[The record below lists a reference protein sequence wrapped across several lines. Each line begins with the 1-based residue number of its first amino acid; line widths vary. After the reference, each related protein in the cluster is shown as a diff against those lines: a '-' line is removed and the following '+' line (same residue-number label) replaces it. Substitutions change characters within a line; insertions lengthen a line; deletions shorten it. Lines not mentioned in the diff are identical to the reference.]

1 MDLRIGV
8 TDNLKEI
15 KVELADDTDVA
26 ALRSEVDAAV
36 AGGGPMLWLT
46 DVRGRQ
52 VGVPA
57 ARIAYVDIGAA
68 GSDNPVGFG

>member
-8 TDNLKEI
+8 TDNPKEI
-15 KVELADDTDVA
+15 RVELADDTDVA
-26 ALRSEVDAAV
+26 ALRSEVDATV
-36 AGGGPMLWLT
+36 AGGGPGLGLT
-46 DVRGRQ
+46 DIRGRQ

-57 ARIAYVDIGAA
+57 GKIAYVDIGAP

>member
-8 TDNLKEI
+8 TDNPKEI

-36 AGGGPMLWLT
+36 AGGGPMFWLT

-68 GSDNPVGFG
+68 GSDNPVGFS

>member
-1 MDLRIGV
+1 MALRIGV
-8 TDNLKEI
+8 TDNPKEI
-15 KVELADDTDVA
+15 RVEMADDTDVA

-36 AGGGPMLWLT
+36 AGGGSVLWLT
-46 DVRGRQ
+46 DIRGRQ

-57 ARIAYVDIGAA
+57 GKIAYVDIGAP

>member
-1 MDLRIGV
+1 MDVRIGV
-8 TDNLKEI
+8 TDNPKEI
-15 KVELADDTDVA
+15 RVELADDTDVA

-57 ARIAYVDIGAA
+57 ARIAYVDIGVA
-68 GSDNPVGFG
+68 GSDNPVGFS

>member
-8 TDNLKEI
+8 TDNPKEI
-15 KVELADDTDVA
+15 RVELADDTDVA

-36 AGGGPMLWLT
+36 AGSGSVLWLT
-46 DVRGRQ
+46 DIRGRQ

-57 ARIAYVDIGAA
+57 GKIAYVDIGAP